1 MKIAKTMKKNQSIIV
16 NLSGR
21 GDKDL
26 ESVNAFIKKTGQTK
40 MKLIDKIKSNNKSGK
55 ISFVSYITAGDPDIK
70 TSLNIM
76 ENLAENGTD
85 IIELGVP
92 FSDPISDGPTIQ
104 KATERALS
112 NKVDMKKVLDL
123 VKKFRKNYSTPI
135 VIFGYYNPFL
145 KYGLNKIMKDIKAAG
160 ANGVL
165 VVDLPPEEAEE
176 IQYAV
181 NRQNLELVYLEAPTS
196 TNKRIQTIAKLSNS
210 FIYLV
215 SVTGVTGTRRKTRFK
230 FRSSIYKK
238 IKKQTK
244 RPICVGFGISTP
256 KHVRELKKNVDG
268 IVIGSAII
276 KIIEENLKNKKE
288 IIKKVSNFSK
298 KISEATKI

>member
-1 MKIAKTMKKNQSIIV
+1 MLLSKKI
-16 NLSGR
+16 
-21 GDKDL
+21 
-26 ESVNAFIKKTGQTK
+26 GQIK

-76 ENLAENGTD
+76 KKLAENGTD

-112 NKVDMKKVLDL
+112 NKVDMKTVLDL

-145 KYGLNKIMKDIKAAG
+145 KFGLNKIMKNIKDAG
-160 ANGVL
+160 ADGVL

-176 IQYAV
+176 IQEAV
-181 NRQNLELVYLEAPTS
+181 NKQNLELVYLVAPTS

-215 SVTGVTGTRRKTRFK
+215 SVTGVTGTRTTLDSNLAPFIKRL
-230 FRSSIYKK
+230 
-238 IKKQTK
+238 KKQTK

-256 KHVRELKKNVDG
+256 KHVLELKKNVDG

-288 IIKKVSNFSK
+288 IIKKISKFSK

>member
-1 MKIAKTMKKNQSIIV
+1 
-16 NLSGR
+16 
-21 GDKDL
+21 
-26 ESVNAFIKKTGQTK
+26 
-40 MKLIDKIKSNNKSGK
+40 
-55 ISFVSYITAGDPDIK
+55 
-70 TSLNIM
+70 
-76 ENLAENGTD
+76 
-85 IIELGVP
+85 
-92 FSDPISDGPTIQ
+92 
-104 KATERALS
+104 
-112 NKVDMKKVLDL
+112 
-123 VKKFRKNYSTPI
+123 
-135 VIFGYYNPFL
+135 
-145 KYGLNKIMKDIKAAG
+145 MKDIKAAG

-176 IQYAV
+176 IQDAV
-181 NRQNLELVYLEAPTS
+181 NRQSLELVYLVAPTS

-215 SVTGVTGTRRKTRFK
+215 SVTGVTGTRTSLDSNLVPFIKRL
-230 FRSSIYKK
+230 
-238 IKKQTK
+238 KKQTK

-256 KHVRELKKNVDG
+256 KHVLELKKNVDG

>member
-1 MKIAKTMKKNQSIIV
+1 MP
-16 NLSGR
+16 LS
-21 GDKDL
+21 
-26 ESVNAFIKKTGQTK
+26 KKTGQTK

-55 ISFVSYITAGDPDIK
+55 ISFVSYITAGDPDIN

-76 ENLAENGTD
+76 KNLAENGTD

-92 FSDPISDGPTIQ
+92 FSDPISDGPIIQ

-123 VKKFRKNYSTPI
+123 VKRFRKNYSTPI

-181 NRQNLELVYLEAPTS
+181 NRQNLELVYLVAPTS

-215 SVTGVTGTRRKTRFK
+215 SVTGVTGTRTSLDSNLVPFIKRL
-230 FRSSIYKK
+230 
-238 IKKQTK
+238 KKQTK

-256 KHVRELKKNVDG
+256 KHVLELKKNVDG

>member
-104 KATERALS
+104 KATE
-112 NKVDMKKVLDL
+112 
-123 VKKFRKNYSTPI
+123 
-135 VIFGYYNPFL
+135 
-145 KYGLNKIMKDIKAAG
+145 GL
-160 ANGVL
+160 
-165 VVDLPPEEAEE
+165 
-176 IQYAV
+176 
-181 NRQNLELVYLEAPTS
+181 
-196 TNKRIQTIAKLSNS
+196 
-210 FIYLV
+210 
-215 SVTGVTGTRRKTRFK
+215 
-230 FRSSIYKK
+230 
-238 IKKQTK
+238 
-244 RPICVGFGISTP
+244 
-256 KHVRELKKNVDG
+256 
-268 IVIGSAII
+268 
-276 KIIEENLKNKKE
+276 
-288 IIKKVSNFSK
+288 
-298 KISEATKI
+298 

>member
-1 MKIAKTMKKNQSIIV
+1 MPFAGSYV
-16 NLSGR
+16 LGGPLSKFNPIR
-21 GDKDL
+21 GVADAVEVLQLD
-26 ESVNAFIKKTGQTK
+26 
-40 MKLIDKIKSNNKSGK
+40 KSGK

-76 ENLAENGTD
+76 KNLAENGTD

-112 NKVDMKKVLDL
+112 NKVDMKKVLGL

-145 KYGLNKIMKDIKAAG
+145 KFGLNKIMKNIKDAG
-160 ANGVL
+160 ADGVL

-176 IQYAV
+176 IQEAV
-181 NRQNLELVYLEAPTS
+181 NKQNLELVYLVAPTS

-215 SVTGVTGTRRKTRFK
+215 SVTGVTGTRTTLDSNLTPFIKRL
-230 FRSSIYKK
+230 
-238 IKKQTK
+238 KKQTK

-256 KHVRELKKNVDG
+256 KHVLELKKNVDG

-288 IIKKVSNFSK
+288 IIKKISKFSK